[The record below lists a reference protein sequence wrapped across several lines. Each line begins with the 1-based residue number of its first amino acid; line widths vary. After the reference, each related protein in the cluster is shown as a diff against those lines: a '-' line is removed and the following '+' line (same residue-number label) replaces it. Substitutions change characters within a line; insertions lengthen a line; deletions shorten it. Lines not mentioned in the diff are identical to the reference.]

1 MSNKMQI
8 ESIMFDYRLYAERG
22 LPSYFHHHDD
32 GKRID
37 QCEIQFL
44 NKVRF
49 IADLLLLLRN
59 NSDYHFFD
67 EHSSYEQSSYEQTS
81 YEPSSDERSLLR
93 TP

>member
-49 IADLLLLLRN
+49 IADLLIN
-59 NSDYHFFD
+59 NSGYHFFD
-67 EHSSYEQSSYEQTS
+67 EQ
-81 YEPSSDERSLLR
+81 SSDERSLLR